1 MENVNDIEIIKN
13 EFPNFDYFISQNN
26 EKIKLRYFFSYIK
39 SFSKIDNY
47 KIEKF
52 SKIIFKNDVNK
63 NLTSIRVK

>member
-26 EKIKLRYFFSYIK
+26 EKIKLSDFFSYIK
-39 SFSKIDNY
+39 SFSKNDNY

>member
-26 EKIKLRYFFSYIK
+26 EKIKLSDFFSYIK